1 MTATTALIVSAIVL
15 AFGAFGGG
23 LAFVDFWSRD
33 HRRSWRTAAVKQPV
47 VEAADTAANENLAR
61 VKAAA

>member
-33 HRRSWRTAAVKQPV
+33 HRRSWRAAAVKQPV
-47 VEAADTAANENLAR
+47 PVAKDGAANEN
-61 VKAAA
+61 KAGMKAVA